1 MPSRVEGMIG
11 KPRKEPT
18 MMYDPSKPPPPFGLF
33 VLGRHGAKFK
43 VRIGKLTKIVDRETV
58 LRWAAERRAVG
69 GHVQLSPYIQN

>member
-1 MPSRVEGMIG
+1 MNG
-11 KPRKEPT
+11 KTRKEKV
-18 MMYDPSKPPPPFGLF
+18 MYDPSKPPAPFGLV

-58 LRWAAERRAVG
+58 LRWAADRRAVG